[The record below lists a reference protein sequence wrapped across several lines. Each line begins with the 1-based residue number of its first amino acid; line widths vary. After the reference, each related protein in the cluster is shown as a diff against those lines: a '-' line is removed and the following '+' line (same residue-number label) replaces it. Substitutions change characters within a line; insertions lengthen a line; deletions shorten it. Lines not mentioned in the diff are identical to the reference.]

1 MELNITFPTLYKR
14 TEIMY
19 LGEFEEEVVFKL
31 TEDIYRQEL
40 LTFFKLE
47 TYDSKIIDEQI
58 EILYEYIKEN
68 ENIKQLLLLLEEKY
82 GDIFAFVFLFS
93 YDMFH
98 LFYPCIQ
105 NILNNL
111 VKRFTFNKK
120 ILINYVILN
129 FDNGFY
135 FVY

>member
-1 MELNITFPTLYKR
+1 MDLNISFPTLYKR

-47 TYDSKIIDEQI
+47 TYDSNVIDAQI
-58 EILYEYIKEN
+58 ELLYEYMKEN
-68 ENIKQLLLLLEEKY
+68 ENIKQILASLEEKY
-82 GDIFAFVFLFS
+82 GCELFVFVFLFS
-93 YDMFH
+93 YDIFY

-105 NILNNL
+105 SILNGSVVNL
-111 VKRFTFNKK
+111 EE
-120 ILINYVILN
+120 ILESIKSL
-129 FDNGFY
+129 
-135 FVY
+135 

>member
-1 MELNITFPTLYKR
+1 MDLNISFPTLYKR

-47 TYDSKIIDEQI
+47 TYDSNVIDMQI
-58 EILYEYIKEN
+58 ELLHEYIKEN
-68 ENIKQLLLLLEEKY
+68 ENIKQILASLEEKY
-82 GDIFAFVFLFS
+82 GSELFVFVFLFS
-93 YDMFH
+93 YDIFY

-105 NILNNL
+105 NILNGSVVNL
-111 VKRFTFNKK
+111 EE
-120 ILINYVILN
+120 ILESIKSL
-129 FDNGFY
+129 
-135 FVY
+135 